1 VAGAIHRARL
11 QSYFGHYW
19 KERARVIDPNV
30 SELTTQLAEIVTRN
44 AASAVTSR
52 ISAIRA
58 RKLDQQ
64 AMNELIELVN
74 DLIADKNELIGV
86 ATAFE
91 QELVAQRISDK
102 DITYITTTLL
112 PVVEQLANFADDAE
126 EARGALDAIK
136 SLVTPE
142 TLTIMQLVGFNFRRA
157 IGEPLT
163 TLIERLILSRV
174 LAPDQSAELQSPA
187 AAAADGVLPGNSRS
201 RRQASAHR
209 RMTARLPTFSFV
221 STGVRGSLRI
231 EAKASSSRRTYPMR
245 QP

>member
-1 VAGAIHRARL
+1 
-11 QSYFGHYW
+11 
-19 KERARVIDPNV
+19 VIDPNV
-30 SELTTQLAEIVTRN
+30 SQLTTQLAEIVTRN

-64 AMNELIELVN
+64 AINELIELVN

-112 PVVEQLANFADDAE
+112 PVVERLANFADNAE
-126 EARGALDAIK
+126 EARDALNAIK

-174 LAPDQSAELQSPA
+174 PPPDKTAELQALQLRQQTAYFEAIVDPDA
-187 AAAADGVLPGNSRS
+187 REVLNER
-201 RRQASAHR
+201 
-209 RMTARLPTFSFV
+209 
-221 STGVRGSLRI
+221 
-231 EAKASSSRRTYPMR
+231 
-245 QP
+245 

>member
-1 VAGAIHRARL
+1 
-11 QSYFGHYW
+11 
-19 KERARVIDPNV
+19 
-30 SELTTQLAEIVTRN
+30 
-44 AASAVTSR
+44 
-52 ISAIRA
+52 
-58 RKLDQQ
+58 
-64 AMNELIELVN
+64 MN

-112 PVVEQLANFADDAE
+112 PVVEQLANFADNAE
-126 EARGALDAIK
+126 QAGDALDAIK

-174 LAPDQSAELQSPA
+174 PAPDQTAYFQAMVDLDARE
-187 AAAADGVLPGNSRS
+187 VLTQG
-201 RRQASAHR
+201 
-209 RMTARLPTFSFV
+209 
-221 STGVRGSLRI
+221 
-231 EAKASSSRRTYPMR
+231 
-245 QP
+245 

>member
-1 VAGAIHRARL
+1 M
-11 QSYFGHYW
+11 
-19 KERARVIDPNV
+19 IDPNV

-52 ISAIRA
+52 ISAIRS

-112 PVVEQLANFADDAE
+112 PVVERLANFADNDE
-126 EARGALDAIK
+126 QARDALDAIK

-142 TLTIMQLVGFNFRRA
+142 TLTIMQLVGYNFRRA

-163 TLIERLILSRV
+163 TLTERLILSRV
-174 LAPDQSAELQSPA
+174 MAPDQSAELQA
-187 AAAADGVLPGNSRS
+187 LQL
-201 RRQASAHR
+201 RQQ
-209 RMTARLPTFSFV
+209 TAYFQAVVDPDAREMLAQ
-221 STGVRGSLRI
+221 G
-231 EAKASSSRRTYPMR
+231 
-245 QP
+245 

>member
-1 VAGAIHRARL
+1 M
-11 QSYFGHYW
+11 
-19 KERARVIDPNV
+19 IDPNV
-30 SELTTQLAEIVTRN
+30 SKLATQLAEIVTRN
-44 AASAVTSR
+44 AASAVQSR

-91 QELVAQRISDK
+91 QELVAQRISDE

-112 PVVEQLANFADDAE
+112 PVVERLANFTDNTEQAGE
-126 EARGALDAIK
+126 ALDAIK

-157 IGEPLT
+157 LGEPLT

-174 LAPDQSAELQSPA
+174 PAPDQSAELQA
-187 AAAADGVLPGNSRS
+187 LQLRHETAYFQVLADPDARAMLPQR
-201 RRQASAHR
+201 
-209 RMTARLPTFSFV
+209 
-221 STGVRGSLRI
+221 
-231 EAKASSSRRTYPMR
+231 
-245 QP
+245 

>member
-1 VAGAIHRARL
+1 M

-64 AMNELIELVN
+64 AMNELTELVN
-74 DLIADKNELIGV
+74 DLIADKNALIGV

-102 DITYITTTLL
+102 DITCITTASRSTRTSTCLTMILASRWDELCWMNRWLRSIRLFDPPGRPDKSVGNLHVDDVNARLRLRMVGCRMPFASLTYDTLESLDRDATPL
-112 PVVEQLANFADDAE
+112 PTRRQIGTAGTAKLKEQGLWTTILRPNHMGTHFANVAVVRRNDLVLVENSLAN
-126 EARGALDAIK
+126 
-136 SLVTPE
+136 SLV
-142 TLTIMQLVGFNFRRA
+142 NA
-157 IGEPLT
+157 
-163 TLIERLILSRV
+163 
-174 LAPDQSAELQSPA
+174 
-187 AAAADGVLPGNSRS
+187 
-201 RRQASAHR
+201 
-209 RMTARLPTFSFV
+209 
-221 STGVRGSLRI
+221 
-231 EAKASSSRRTYPMR
+231 
-245 QP
+245 

>member
-1 VAGAIHRARL
+1 VM
-11 QSYFGHYW
+11 
-19 KERARVIDPNV
+19 DPNV
-30 SELTTQLAEIVTRN
+30 SELTTQLAELVTRN

-52 ISAIRA
+52 ISAIRS
-58 RKLDQQ
+58 RKIDQQ

-86 ATAFE
+86 ATALE
-91 QELVAQRISDK
+91 QELVAQRISDD

-112 PVVEQLANFADDAE
+112 PVAERLANLADGGEQASDALE
-126 EARGALDAIK
+126 AIK

-174 LAPDQSAELQSPA
+174 PAPDQSAELQALQLRQQTAYFQAIVDPDA
-187 AAAADGVLPGNSRS
+187 REVLTQG
-201 RRQASAHR
+201 
-209 RMTARLPTFSFV
+209 
-221 STGVRGSLRI
+221 
-231 EAKASSSRRTYPMR
+231 
-245 QP
+245 

>member
-1 VAGAIHRARL
+1 
-11 QSYFGHYW
+11 
-19 KERARVIDPNV
+19 VIDPNV

-52 ISAIRA
+52 ISAIRT

-112 PVVEQLANFADDAE
+112 PVVERLANFADNDE
-126 EARGALDAIK
+126 QARGALDAIK

-174 LAPDQSAELQSPA
+174 PAPDQSAELQA
-187 AAAADGVLPGNSRS
+187 L
-201 RRQASAHR
+201 H
-209 RMTARLPTFSFV
+209 
-221 STGVRGSLRI
+221 
-231 EAKASSSRRTYPMR
+231 MR
-245 QP
+245 QQTAYFQAIVDPDARQVLAQG

>member
-1 VAGAIHRARL
+1 VIEPALERLVSTVSRHCSQTQRQNARPGQQALGDPSGASAKLLRGL
-11 QSYFGHYW
+11 LEGVLD
-19 KERARVIDPNV
+19 VIDPNV

-52 ISAIRA
+52 ISAIRT

-112 PVVEQLANFADDAE
+112 PVVERLANFADDAE
-126 EARGALDAIK
+126 QTRDALDAIK
-136 SLVTPE
+136 SLITPE

-174 LAPDQSAELQSPA
+174 PAPDQSAELQALQLRQQTAYFQALVDPDA
-187 AAAADGVLPGNSRS
+187 REVLTQG
-201 RRQASAHR
+201 
-209 RMTARLPTFSFV
+209 
-221 STGVRGSLRI
+221 
-231 EAKASSSRRTYPMR
+231 
-245 QP
+245 